1 MRQMWSDILLMLI
14 QMGRET
20 RRKLSQR
27 GVIKLSNHPSRRSEK
42 DKKAPHK
49 NNYKVYFSD
58 DLLLFTQIGSGL
70 EENVR
75 SYGHCTVHCI
85 AVSIYCVQCVFC

>member
-1 MRQMWSDILLMLI
+1 
-14 QMGRET
+14 
-20 RRKLSQR
+20 
-27 GVIKLSNHPSRRSEK
+27 VIKLSNHPSRRSEK

-70 EENVR
+70 
-75 SYGHCTVHCI
+75 
-85 AVSIYCVQCVFC
+85 